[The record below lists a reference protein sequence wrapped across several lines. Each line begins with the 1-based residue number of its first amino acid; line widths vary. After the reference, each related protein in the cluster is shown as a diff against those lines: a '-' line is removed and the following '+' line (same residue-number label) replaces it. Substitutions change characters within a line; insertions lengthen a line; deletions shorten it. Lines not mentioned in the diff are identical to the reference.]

1 VSAFLSKI
9 EHDFN
14 SFQRKSS
21 LTTTQHTT
29 ENSIAALNQKLP
41 SLSSLPGRPKANES
55 DVEKELS
62 AWRDDLKLLTL
73 RVAKQRAASRDA
85 VASPLALPSALRVI
99 AELERAACGGLDAP
113 SQSALLALAPLL
125 AELIDDSCSTDDA
138 AQLFALSCDD
148 LIHAGHKELRALRR
162 DADKA
167 RERLVAAIHKS
178 NAFQTK
184 VKLPA
189 DLHKLLELETDRA
202 RCDRDLAAAE
212 RAVRRASRR
221 MVVVRDAELLDSLVS
236 FASASATRTA
246 EAYAHTASADILVA
260 DARDNAVSARRRATV
275 LRQRHA
281 SAAARA
287 DERRDIVAVDRLL
300 DAFDAAAVAAMAD
313 AALGLRRSRPA
324 ANKRV
329 ASAAPPTP
337 PPKPA
342 GQSSNAALPPKPA
355 GQSSNSALPPLP
367 PKPVGSGES
376 AAAADVPVHYA
387 DAQGAPFHEPL
398 VALHRLRRS
407 PHPVTA
413 YAQMVQACVALRNAA
428 APFVLPAVL
437 RLCGV
442 SGDEP
447 GGASLSSS
455 SSSLLTS
462 PTPVASSG
470 SAVSPRGDVSGGSS
484 SIVGGGGAAG
494 EGATS
499 TAAGESAA
507 ANSEVMA
514 ARLLLEAFV
523 RIDVDLAFHG
533 HESPPGRGLPGKWA
547 GRAPSDLPSV
557 LERSLKN

>member
-1 VSAFLSKI
+1 MKKHSI
-9 EHDFN
+9 E
-14 SFQRKSS
+14 
-21 LTTTQHTT
+21 QHTRTHLHAT

-55 DVEKELS
+55 DVEKELA

-73 RVAKQRAASRDA
+73 RVGKHRAASRDA
-85 VASPLALPSALRVI
+85 AASPLALPSALRVI

-125 AELIDDSCSTDDA
+125 AELVDDSTLSDDA

-300 DAFDAAAVAAMAD
+300 DAFDAATVAAMAD

-324 ANKRV
+324 ALKRV

-342 GQSSNAALPPKPA
+342 GQSSNAALPPKPP

-376 AAAADVPVHYA
+376 ATAATDVPVHYA

-398 VALHRLRRS
+398 VALYRLRRGS
-407 PHPVTA
+407 HPATA

-447 GGASLSSS
+447 GALLSSSS
-455 SSSLLTS
+455 SSSLLST
-462 PTPVASSG
+462 PTPI
-470 SAVSPRGDVSGGSS
+470 AVSPRGDVGGSS
-484 SIVGGGGAAG
+484 VGGGGGGGGGG
-494 EGATS
+494 EGAAS
-499 TAAGESAA
+499 AAAGESAA
-507 ANSEVMA
+507 SANSEVMA

-533 HESPPGRGLPGKWA
+533 HESPPGRGLPGKWV

-557 LERSLKN
+557 LERSLK